1 VARIA
6 RAIDGRRAV
15 WLSWAAIAGQVLFV
29 LGWLVVG
36 ALERHGY
43 SPGRHD
49 ISDLG
54 ALTAHHAVPDLF
66 TLGVAGALTIA
77 FALWALRPA
86 LAVPGRRG
94 AIGAWLLALSLPGL
108 DNLSDAFFRLDCRA
122 ADAGCTAA
130 QAAASWHGTVH
141 VVVATVAGVAT
152 IAAPFALAHRFRLLE
167 GWRDLARPARVFG
180 VVVVLGVLAYV
191 ALENTS
197 AQGWAQRALAMWV
210 VSGIVLL
217 AWRVGT
223 LATEGGAEPV
233 AIPEP
238 VQS

>member
-1 VARIA
+1 MDDR
-6 RAIDGRRAV
+6 GAV

-29 LGWLVVG
+29 LGWVVVG
-36 ALERHGY
+36 ALEGHGY

-54 ALTAHHAVPDLF
+54 ALTAHHAVLDLF
-66 TLGVAGALTIA
+66 TLGVAGVLTIA

-86 LAVPGRRG
+86 LAVPGRHD
-94 AIGAWLLALSLPGL
+94 AIGAWLVALSLPGL
-108 DNLSDAFFRLDCRA
+108 DNLSDTFFRLDCRA
-122 ADAGCTAA
+122 ADAGCTTA

-141 VVVATVAGVAT
+141 VVVAAVAGVAT
-152 IAAPFALAHRFRLLE
+152 VAAPFALAHRFRLLE

-191 ALENTS
+191 ALDNTS
-197 AQGWAQRALAMWV
+197 APGWAQRALAMWV
-210 VSGIVLL
+210 VSGIVVL
-217 AWRVGT
+217 AWRVRT
-223 LATEGGAEPV
+223 LAAEGGAEAG

-238 VQS
+238 IRS